1 MCKIWYDWCQAVS
14 AGKGASRVDNW
25 RNFHEKRKKAFGI
38 YKKQEPPLDFIE
50 YRCNRFYSVFT
61 TLTKICDFDP

>member
-1 MCKIWYDWCQAVS
+1 MK
-14 AGKGASRVDNW
+14 N
-25 RNFHEKRKKAFGI
+25 EKKLWG

-61 TLTKICDFDP
+61 TLTKICDWDLELLNQL